1 MEQGTA
7 DLGEMFE
14 ALQDEVNLVKTEIK
28 QTLVDLREFM
38 AKEQTLCPQVAY
50 GRRTEPRALRSR
62 SRRSSRCLPC
72 LMYAGRSR

>member
-14 ALQDEVNLVKTEIK
+14 ALQAEVNLVKTEIK

-38 AKEQTLCPQVAY
+38 AKEQTLSLRLPTVA
-50 GRRTEPRALRSR
+50 GPSPRALRSR